1 VTTFDRLL
9 SNTFILRRNPNM
21 RIVLVSLP
29 ACLLAGLAVMAV
41 EPAAEP
47 ASRHPRI
54 AGHGA
59 IVRLPLAVEQPREG
73 TKIVVDVVLPSA
85 DDQVNDALKKL
96 ARHVNVYAGA
106 GAEPASVRIAA
117 VLHGDATFVSLSDAT
132 YARRFDGKT
141 NPNVPLLRELK
152 AAGVEFLVCG
162 QALSQKG
169 FEPADADK
177 DVSVAVSAVSAIANR
192 QMDGY
197 VLFPL
202 Q

>member
-1 VTTFDRLL
+1 MKVVFC
-9 SNTFILRRNPNM
+9 
-21 RIVLVSLP
+21 VLP
-29 ACLLAGLAVMAV
+29 ACFVAGLAVMAV
-41 EPAAEP
+41 EPTAERDDRFP
-47 ASRHPRI
+47 VI

-59 IVRLPLAVEQPREG
+59 IVPLPQAAEQPREG

-117 VLHGDATFVSLSDAT
+117 VLHGDATFVSLSDAA

-141 NPNVPLLRELK
+141 NPNLPLLRELK

-162 QALSQKG
+162 QALAQKG